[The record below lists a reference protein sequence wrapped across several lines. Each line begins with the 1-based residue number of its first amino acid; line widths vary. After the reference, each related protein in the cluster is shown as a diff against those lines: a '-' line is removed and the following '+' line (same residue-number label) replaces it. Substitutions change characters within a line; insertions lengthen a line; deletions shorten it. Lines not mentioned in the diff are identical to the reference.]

1 MRNLQ
6 KNSPITRIASKKT
19 LNSNKVALKSFK
31 FYKKT
36 AGIIDRTNIAL
47 GKKAVFTPT
56 QCSTINIKCNSH
68 GISSTQKI

>member
-1 MRNLQ
+1 MKTSQ
-6 KNSPITRIASKKT
+6 KNSSITKIASKKT

-36 AGIIDRTNIAL
+36 VGIIDRTNIAL

-56 QCSTINIKCNSH
+56 QCSTINIKCDSH

>member
-1 MRNLQ
+1 MQNLR
-6 KNSPITRIASKKT
+6 KNSPITKVASKKT
-19 LNSNKVALKSFK
+19 LNANKVVLKSFK

-36 AGIIDRTNIAL
+36 SGIIDRTNIAL

-56 QCSTINIKCNSH
+56 QCSTTNIKCSSH

>member
-1 MRNLQ
+1 MKTSQ
-6 KNSPITRIASKKT
+6 KNNSITKIASKKT
-19 LNSNKVALKSFK
+19 LNLNKVALKSFK

-56 QCSTINIKCNSH
+56 QCSTIHIKCNSH
-68 GISSTQKI
+68 GVSSTQKI